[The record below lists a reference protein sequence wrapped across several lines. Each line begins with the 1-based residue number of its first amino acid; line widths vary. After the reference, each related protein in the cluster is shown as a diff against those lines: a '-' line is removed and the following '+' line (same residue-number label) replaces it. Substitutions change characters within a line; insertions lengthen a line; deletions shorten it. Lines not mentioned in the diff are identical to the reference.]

1 MRRIRPEEV
10 DRARMDPRLLDAS
23 EYRNEIQGN
32 YRMSAD
38 DWLREGNCADAE
50 PDLMYPEPREP
61 VDEALALC
69 ASCPVRTPCLVR
81 ALEARDRHGVWGA
94 TAPRER
100 RAMMEVWKDMAPIDP
115 LAVSA

>member
-10 DRARMDPRLLDAS
+10 ARARKDPRLLDAA
-23 EYRNEIQGN
+23 EYRSTSPGA

-38 DWLREGNCADAE
+38 DWLPRGNCAQAE
-50 PDLMYPEPREP
+50 PDVMYPEPREP
-61 VDEALALC
+61 IDEALAMC

-100 RAMMEVWKDMAPIDP
+100 RAMIEVWKDINP
-115 LAVSA
+115 LAVGA

>member
-1 MRRIRPEEV
+1 MRRIRAEEV
-10 DRARMDPRLLDAS
+10 DRVRTDPRLLDAA
-23 EYRNEIQGN
+23 EYRSEVKGS

-38 DWLREGNCADAE
+38 HWLRRGNCAKAD
-50 PDLMYPEPREP
+50 PDVMFPEPRESA
-61 VDEALALC
+61 DEALAIC

-100 RAMMEVWKDMAPIDP
+100 RAMIEAWKDINP
-115 LAVSA
+115 LAVGA